1 MKRTIAVA
9 LTVLVLLFS
18 VVACTKNERL
28 LVKQAEPGAQAVPG
42 AQTDPH
48 AGTWNLAV
56 PAGVGHKGKV
66 IDVLNGGQYTY
77 IQVSENG
84 KKLWVAAMSTKVDK
98 GDEIEFADA
107 PAFTN
112 FQSKILNRTF
122 DSLIFAAGI
131 RDNGRK

>member
-1 MKRTIAVA
+1 MKRTTAVA
-9 LTVLVLLFS
+9 LTVLALLFS
-18 VVACTKNERL
+18 LVACTKNERL
-28 LVKQAEPGAQAVPG
+28 LVKQAEPSAQA
-42 AQTDPH
+42 DPH

-66 IDVLNGGQYTY
+66 IDVLNAGEYTY
-77 IQVSENG
+77 IQVIENS

-107 PAFTN
+107 PVFTN

-122 DSLIFAAGI
+122 DSLIFVAGI

>member
-1 MKRTIAVA
+1 MKRTTAVA
-9 LTVLVLLFS
+9 LMVLVLLSFL
-18 VVACTKNERL
+18 VACTKNERL
-28 LVKQAEPGAQAVPG
+28 LVKQAAPGGQAAPG

-66 IDVLNGGQYTY
+66 VDVLNAGEYTY
-77 IQVSENG
+77 IQISENG

-107 PAFTN
+107 PVFTK